1 MGLID
6 ASDQLQKHIENLKP
20 AVSDAELNPK
30 LDNWFAEDDSAESN
44 DVDTDNIDQEYVL
57 EKFPEVKD
65 SVERINDMLREESSY
80 ILRQANSAINKANK
94 PDN

>member
-6 ASDQLQKHIENLKP
+6 ASDQLQKHLENLKP

-30 LDNWFAEDDSAESN
+30 LDNWFAEDDSAENN

-80 ILRQANSAINKANK
+80 ILRQVNSAINKANK